1 MANRKKL
8 YNEITSEDGTIIY
21 EPCNV
26 SVIRKVASLKQVEL
40 AKLSGLSQAYL
51 SEVESAKKVLT
62 KDAAEK
68 IAEALNRL
76 INEPGKSDY
85 KIDPVLIWAG
95 HIASYQPEEFQKRII
110 DLFLLINQSQA
121 ELYKILKHKEHPTNP
136 DLITV
141 QPGESTRI
149 VSLIKKRLDVIQEN
163 KEAMIKNEDTDETG
177 GPLMSFMPKF

>member
-1 MANRKKL
+1 MANKKKL
-8 YNEITSEDGTIIY
+8 YNEIANEEGTIIY

-26 SVIRKVASLKQVEL
+26 SIIRRVSGLKQVEL
-40 AKLSGLSQAYL
+40 SKLSGLSQAYI

-85 KIDPVLIWAG
+85 RIDPVLIWAG

-121 ELYKILKHKEHPTNP
+121 ELYNILKHKELPTNS
-136 DLITV
+136 DSTKV
-141 QPGESTRI
+141 KPGESTRI
-149 VSLIKKRLDVIQEN
+149 VSLVKKRFDVIQEN
-163 KEAMIKNEDTDETG
+163 KEAMIKSEDTDEAG
-177 GPLMSFMPKF
+177 GPLMSMMPKF